1 MDSREHRASNVKGR
15 KHLVRGANLAG
26 GGGGVEAAGPSN
38 YISFLSSYLLKT
50 EEKQNYRNNAHL
62 LICPELVLGPAE
74 AEQRLLRDR
83 VPGRG
88 SRGLRFY

>member
-1 MDSREHRASNVKGR
+1 M
-15 KHLVRGANLAG
+15 
-26 GGGGVEAAGPSN
+26 EAAGPSN